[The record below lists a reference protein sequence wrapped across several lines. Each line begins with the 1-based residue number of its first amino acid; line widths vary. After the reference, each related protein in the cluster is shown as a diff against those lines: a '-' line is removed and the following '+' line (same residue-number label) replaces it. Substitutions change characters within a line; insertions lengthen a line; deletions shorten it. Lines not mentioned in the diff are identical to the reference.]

1 MPQITIF
8 RNSASAAQSLA
19 LNMVASV
26 MRIGI
31 SESVQSTG
39 GAPPASTRRDDVLPT
54 PSSVALLAPA
64 SNTNDQRNDSTPPS
78 SVDAASGSGGKSQS
92 AAQSLRPHPPVV
104 NARKTAAAG
113 RASVDQPAAR
123 RKKTKS
129 PKARNLKGATPSS
142 TAVGASTAGN
152 AGSSTTSSTATAT
165 TTAPP
170 RSTSTAS
177 SIVDKDVRSDSSD
190 VQVQAESSTRVDG
203 VHGAS
208 TAMDFI
214 RELLQ
219 RVDDAGATEVS
230 FLAASADDDSSK
242 NFYAKDLYVTLCV
255 LVDSA
260 TTLFPLKFL

>member
-1 MPQITIF
+1 MPQITIY
-8 RNSASAAQSLA
+8 RNSASTAQSLA

-31 SESVQSTG
+31 NESVQATG

-54 PSSVALLAPA
+54 PSSVAPLAPA
-64 SNTNDQRNDSTPPS
+64 SESNTNDQRNDSTPPS
-78 SVDAASGSGGKSQS
+78 SVDASGSGGKSQS

-104 NARKTAAAG
+104 NARKTPAAG

-152 AGSSTTSSTATAT
+152 ADSSTTTSSTTAT
-165 TTAPP
+165 TTTPP
-170 RSTSTAS
+170 VATSTAS
-177 SIVDKDVRSDSSD
+177 ATVNKDVRSDISD
-190 VQVQAESSTRVDG
+190 VKVQAESSTRVDG

-219 RVDDAGATEVS
+219 RVDDGGATEVS

-242 NFYAKDLYVTLCV
+242 NFYAKDLYVVVC
-255 LVDSA
+255 
-260 TTLFPLKFL
+260 PR